1 MFKQM
6 DIFEF
11 IEKPQET
18 IPPVEPEC
26 KTTLEKLFDKID
38 NPVTQCANCLCE
50 RCVNN
55 VEDLW
60 SKVQPGEQIEPCFNC
75 DECRLYTGEYKHRIQ
90 RKEDCNEFVISD
102 YAAKL
107 RRKKIKKVE

>member
-6 DIFEF
+6 DIFDF
-11 IEKPQET
+11 IEKPQE
-18 IPPVEPEC
+18 PAEPEY
-26 KTTLEKLFDKID
+26 KSMLERLFGKID

-55 VEDLW
+55 VEEVW
-60 SKVQPGEQIEPCFNC
+60 HKVRPDEQREPCFNC
-75 DECRLYTGEYKHRIQ
+75 DECWYYTGNSLHRTR
-90 RKEDCNEFVISD
+90 RKEDCAEFIISD